1 MLKTSAR
8 SLEFIAAFLALTLL
22 SPVALFAQDIDVART
37 DQIVQS
43 YVTAKQFMGSA
54 LIARNGQILLD
65 KGYGY
70 ADLEWQIP
78 DTPET
83 KFRLGSMTKQFTA
96 AGILLLEE
104 RGKLSTDD
112 IVKKYMPDA
121 PAAWDKITIYNLL
134 THTSGI
140 PNFTSF
146 PDYRSSEGTPTTPA
160 QLVARFR
167 DKPLDFQPGEK
178 WSYSNSGYVLLGY
191 LIEKIS
197 GQTYQNFIQE
207 NFFKPLGM
215 NDSGYDSNSAI
226 ILNRASGYAPGPG
239 GPVNAGYIDMSIPF
253 SAGALYSTTHDLLRW
268 DEALYG
274 GKVLSPAALK
284 KMTTPF
290 KQNYACGLMVQTVQ
304 GHTVYEHGG
313 GIEGFNTDMAYYP
326 DERLALIA
334 LSNLNGNAPSSI
346 VEQLGQVAH
355 GEKVVLPSERK
366 VITVAPDILA
376 RYVGV
381 YGLAPSFNLN
391 ITLVDGQLISQATG
405 QGKVPLFAESETMFF
420 TKVVNAEIEFPK
432 DEKGPASQLILHQNG
447 RDTTGKRLDDVEAKK
462 IAEAAAA
469 THRRFKSQTAAPGS
483 EAAVRRM
490 LNELL
495 TGKPNYDLMSS
506 GLAEATRQQLP
517 QLQSM
522 IAGMGAL
529 QSVIFKAVGP
539 GGADIYQVN
548 FEKGSLDYRVWLGAD
563 GKVESANVRPSENPT
578 PSPAA
583 PH

>member
-1 MLKTSAR
+1 MQKTSAR
-8 SLEFIAAFLALTLL
+8 SLEFIAAFLALTLP
-22 SPVALFAQDIDVART
+22 SPVALLAQDIDVART

-43 YVTAKQFMGSA
+43 YVTAKQFMGAA
-54 LIARNGQILLD
+54 LVARNGQILLD

-146 PDYRSSEGTPTTPA
+146 PDYRSSEGMPTTPA
-160 QLVARFR
+160 QLVARFL

-469 THRRFKSQTAAPGS
+469 TDRRFKSQTAAPGS